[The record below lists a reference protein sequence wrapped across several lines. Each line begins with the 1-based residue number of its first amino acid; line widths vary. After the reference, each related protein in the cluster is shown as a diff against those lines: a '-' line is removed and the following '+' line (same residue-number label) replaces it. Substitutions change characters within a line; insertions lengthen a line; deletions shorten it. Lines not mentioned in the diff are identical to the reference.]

1 MDKSFY
7 LMMDEKLRVLFKI
20 KRDLDRGRSPDYTLN
35 EIKKREKD
43 SEKYIQ
49 PQSDR
54 ADVIFNILPVNP
66 DDIDNESLDE
76 IKLKL
81 RVIIKSCP
89 YYSELI
95 RALTGLCNLQVNLN
109 DINDIGG
116 VDIEIQGD
124 VEGDDV
130 RLATQILAPQID
142 ELINIREGFND
153 NILGIMELI
162 ALAEINDDLTVKRRR
177 HNA

>member
-1 MDKSFY
+1 
-7 LMMDEKLRVLFKI
+7 MMDEKLRVSLKV
-20 KRDLDRGRSPDYTLN
+20 KRDLNRGRTSDYTLN

-49 PQSDR
+49 PQSKR
-54 ADVIFNILPVNP
+54 ADVIFNILPVNS
-66 DDIDNESLDE
+66 DDIDNELSDE

-95 RALTGLCNLQVNLN
+95 RALTGVCNLYVNLN

-124 VEGDDV
+124 VERGDI
-130 RLATQILAPQID
+130 RLATQILAPHID
-142 ELINIREGFND
+142 ELIDMKEGFSD
-153 NILGIMELI
+153 GILGIMQLI
-162 ALAEINDDLTVKRRR
+162 ALVEINDDLTVKKRRN
-177 HNA
+177 NAKNTY